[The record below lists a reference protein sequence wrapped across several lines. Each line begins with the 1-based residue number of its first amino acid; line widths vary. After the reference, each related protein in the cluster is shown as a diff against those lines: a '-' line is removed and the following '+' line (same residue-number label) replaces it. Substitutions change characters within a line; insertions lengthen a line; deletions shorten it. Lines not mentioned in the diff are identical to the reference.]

1 MLWRS
6 AEALFSAAGHGCLR
20 ACPKFAH
27 CMRQRWGLRMNLLLF
42 SEQELRGGELLLTD
56 FRAGHIR
63 SVLALQPGGAV
74 RLGMINGRLGQ
85 GAVLSIDDAEV
96 RLAVTLEREPP
107 PLPQTELILALP
119 RPIMLQRILKQAAT
133 LGVRSVH
140 LIRSAKVEKSFFHSP
155 ALLPE
160 KIRERLLEGLT
171 QAAVD
176 TRLPEVRV
184 HPLFSTFIRDV
195 LPELK
200 GCRLL
205 ANPGVPATL
214 PDVFPADGGRILLA
228 VGPEGG
234 WTEHEL
240 RCLTGQGFTAFSM
253 GGRILH
259 VDTAA
264 AVLLGQLEL
273 LRTMS
278 AA

>member
-1 MLWRS
+1 
-6 AEALFSAAGHGCLR
+6 
-20 ACPKFAH
+20 
-27 CMRQRWGLRMNLLLF
+27 MNLLLF
-42 SEQELRGGELLLTD
+42 AQDELADGLLLLHD
-56 FRAGHIR
+56 FRAEHIR
-63 SVLALQPGGAV
+63 RVLRLAAGDSL

-85 GAVLSIDDAEV
+85 GTVLSLDSEAV
-96 RLAVTLEREPP
+96 TLAVQLEREPP
-107 PLPQTELILALP
+107 PPPLTELILALP

-133 LGVRSVH
+133 LGVRRIH

-176 TRLPEVRV
+176 TFLPEVLI
-184 HPLFSTFIRDV
+184 HPLFSTFVRDV
-195 LPELK
+195 LPEID

-205 ANPGVPATL
+205 AHPGVTADL
-214 PDVFPADGGRILLA
+214 PEVFPNSGRVLLA

-234 WTEHEL
+234 WTEHEV
-240 RCLTGQGFTAFSM
+240 RCLLEQGFTAFNM

-264 AVLLGQLEL
+264 AVLLGQMQL
-273 LRTMS
+273 LREMPTAQNFRLS
-278 AA
+278 VASTE

>member
-1 MLWRS
+1 MNLILFDERELRADGLLLLHDVR
-6 AEALFSAAGHGCLR
+6 AEHIRRVLGLAAGDSL
-20 ACPKFAH
+20 
-27 CMRQRWGLRMNLLLF
+27 
-42 SEQELRGGELLLTD
+42 
-56 FRAGHIR
+56 
-63 SVLALQPGGAV
+63 

-85 GAVLSIDDAEV
+85 GTVLSMDSESV
-96 RLAVTLEREPP
+96 TLAARLEREPP
-107 PLPQTELILALP
+107 PPPLTELILALP

-133 LGVRSVH
+133 LGVRRIH

-176 TRLPEVRV
+176 TFLPEVLI
-184 HPLFSTFIRDV
+184 HPLFSPFVRDI
-195 LPELK
+195 LPELD

-205 ANPGVPATL
+205 AHPGVTAVL
-214 PDVFPADGGRILLA
+214 PEVFPFGSGRVLLA

-234 WTEHEL
+234 WTAHEVGCFL
-240 RCLTGQGFTAFSM
+240 EQGFAAFNM

-264 AVLLGQLEL
+264 AVLLGQMQL
-273 LRTMS
+273 LRDMPRPTI
-278 AA
+278 